1 MKINFFLSKIFTIF
15 LSFIIFE
22 LSFPRS
28 IQNLKAKENATLDS
42 TYLKRIPRNDYLL
55 APGDTLSVIVSREYP
70 ELTSD
75 VIIDGEGTIILPK
88 LRTVYVNGLS
98 IKELTKLLNESFK
111 EFVKYPTV
119 EITIKKYRPVR
130 VFVQGEVSN
139 PGLKSLPGS
148 LFLSG
153 DFQSTLNSAQLPNI
167 DSFYFPTV
175 FDAIQSS
182 EGITEFSDLSQ
193 VEIIRKNSISNGGG
207 KIKAVVNIYDLIER
221 GSEEQNIRIY
231 SSDLI
236 TIKRLKEPKNYQLSK
251 AIQSNLNKK
260 FIEVVVVGRVNN
272 PGKVKLTKA
281 STLNDA
287 IDVAGGLQVLNGPIR
302 FLRFNNDGTI
312 DKRKFGYKRKYKRGS
327 YKNPFLKEN
336 DLIFIDKGALAVSN
350 EFITD
355 VVKPFN
361 GLLSIYGLIKVL
373 QD

>member
-28 IQNLKAKENATLDS
+28 IQTLKAKENATLDS
-42 TYLKRIPRNDYLL
+42 TYLKRIPRNEYLL
-55 APGDTLSVIVSREYP
+55 GPGDTFSVIVSREYP

-75 VIIDGEGTIILPK
+75 VMIDGEGTIILPK
-88 LRTVYVNGLS
+88 LKTVYVNGLS

-111 EFVKYPTV
+111 EYVKYPNV
-119 EITIKKYRPVR
+119 EITIKNYRPVR

-148 LFLSG
+148 VFLSG
-153 DFQSTLNSAQLPNI
+153 NFDSKEAPNI
-167 DSFYFPTV
+167 EPSYFPTI

-207 KIKAVVNIYDLIER
+207 KIKAVLNIYDLIER
-221 GSEEQNIRIY
+221 GNEAQNIRIY
-231 SSDLI
+231 NSDVI
-236 TIKRLKEPKNYQLSK
+236 SIKRLKEPRNYQLSK

-287 IDVAGGLQVLNGPIR
+287 IDVSGGLQVLNGPIR

-312 DKRKFGYKRKYKRGS
+312 DKRKFKYRRKHKRGS

-336 DLIFIDKGALAVSN
+336 DLIFIDKGALTVTN

-361 GLLSIYGLIKVL
+361 GLLSVYGLIRVL